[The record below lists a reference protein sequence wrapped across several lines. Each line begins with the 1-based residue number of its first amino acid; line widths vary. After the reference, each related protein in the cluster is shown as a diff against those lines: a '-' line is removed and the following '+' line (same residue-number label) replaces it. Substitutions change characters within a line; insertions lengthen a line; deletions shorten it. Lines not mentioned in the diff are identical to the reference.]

1 MSLSLD
7 SAKIQYS
14 LSWPMIKECHSS
26 YPPSSSAKLR
36 RNQMCNF
43 RIYFSNGVSCDP
55 NTIRNIAARFIMET
69 YLRPV
74 TVPVIP
80 VGWSKLNKL
89 KSKLQLLESDIA
101 GFLEVER
108 QLETITDQVSWQM
121 KVRTTPSALASQLRS
136 AGGQS
141 MNEC

>member
-1 MSLSLD
+1 
-7 SAKIQYS
+7 
-14 LSWPMIKECHSS
+14 
-26 YPPSSSAKLR
+26 
-36 RNQMCNF
+36 
-43 RIYFSNGVSCDP
+43 
-55 NTIRNIAARFIMET
+55 MET

-121 KVRTTPSALASQLRS
+121 KVRTTYSAQLSQLRS